1 MSTTKSVVDMNGVR
15 YELTELLG
23 RGGQGEVYAVKGR
36 RLAVKIVTGRSQHGR
51 EQMRNQLAHV
61 RRLPLRDL
69 SLATP
74 LEMLRPPQ
82 TGYVMELLTGMI
94 PIKSLLVPPKGEAPS
109 VDWYLR
115 TGGLRRRLLLLGYAA
130 HVLAQLH
137 GKGLAYSD
145 PSPAN
150 IFVSQDAAFAEVW
163 FIDTDNLCY
172 ESAPGSLASVYTPGY
187 GAPELVRGE
196 SGITTLTDIHA
207 FAVIAFQVLTLA
219 HPFVGDLVND
229 GEPELEE
236 QAFAGFLPWIE
247 DTEDERNRASFG
259 VPRNWVLSPRLRKA
273 FDDTFGQGRKTSTAR
288 PGAAEWAERLF
299 AAADATVECPN
310 CRGTFYFTETCCTW
324 CELERPTFVLTRFC
338 LWDPGCGPGGDI
350 LTKPQRG
357 KDRPL
362 LVGHGTVT
370 TAQPFQISRR
380 LAFGQVG
387 ATSNEPVVEVQL
399 LDGRIRLRSL
409 DHTEYR
415 LVSASGGR
423 QTIVGEQPQAIQ
435 LRAGQASWSLH
446 FGDESILHRVAT
458 FELRPGRKG

>member
-1 MSTTKSVVDMNGVR
+1 MNGVR

-23 RGGQGEVYAVKGR
+23 RGGQGEVYAVKGG
-36 RLAVKIVTGRSQHGR
+36 RLAVKIVTGRSQHSR
-51 EQMRNQLAHV
+51 EQMRNQLAQV

-69 SLATP
+69 SLARP

-82 TGYVMELLTGMI
+82 VGYVMELLTGMI
-94 PIKSLLVPPKGEAPS
+94 PIKSLLAPPKGEAPS
-109 VDWYLR
+109 ADWYFR
-115 TGGLRRRLLLLGYAA
+115 TGSLRRRLLILGYTA

-137 GKGLAYSD
+137 GRGLAYSD

-150 IFVSQDAAFAEVW
+150 IFVSRDTAFAEVW

-172 ESAPGSLASVYTPGY
+172 ESAPGSLASVYTPSY

-207 FAVIAFQVLTLA
+207 FAVIAFQVLTLV

-236 QAFAGFLPWIE
+236 QALAGFLPWVDE
-247 DTEDERNRASFG
+247 AEDERNRASFG
-259 VPRNWVLSPRLRKA
+259 VPRNWVLSSGLRKA
-273 FDDTFGQGRKTSTAR
+273 FDDTFGQGRKIPTAR

-299 AAADATVECPN
+299 VAADATVECPN
-310 CRGTFYFTETCCTW
+310 CLGTFYFTETCCTW
-324 CELERPTFVLTRFC
+324 CELERPTFVLVAFY
-338 LWDPGCGPGGDI
+338 LWDPSYGTDGGI

-357 KDRPL
+357 KNRPL
-362 LVGHGTVT
+362 LVGHGTAT
-370 TAQPFQISRR
+370 TAQPFRISRR
-380 LAFGQVG
+380 LAFGQMG

-409 DHTEYR
+409 NRAEYR

-435 LRAGQASWSLH
+435 LSAGWASWSLH
-446 FGDESILHRVAT
+446 FGDRSSLHRVVT
-458 FELRPGRKG
+458 FELRPGRTG